1 MHYKIEG
8 NVFPTLEIQLTQGE
22 SVFTESGGMA
32 WMSQGID
39 MSTSTRGG
47 LMAGIG
53 RALAGE
59 SLFMVS
65 YACKAQAGKVTFTPE
80 APGLILDM
88 DLSPNQSLICQKD
101 TFLCAEQSVQ
111 MEIHFSRRLGA
122 GIFGGEGFI
131 LQKITGPGKAFLAI
145 PGDVIERDLAPGEK
159 LLIDPGHIAMF
170 EPSVNYDINMVK
182 GLKNVIFAGEGLFLA
197 TLTGPGKVWL
207 ETMPIANLAAKIRKY
222 IPTRG

>member
-1 MHYKIEG
+1 MQYKIEG
-8 NVFPTLEIQLTQGE
+8 NVFPTLEIQLTRGE

-32 WMSQGID
+32 WMSQDIE
-39 MSTSTRGG
+39 MSTGTRGG

-59 SLFMVS
+59 SLFMVT
-65 YACKAQAGKVTFTPE
+65 YACKGQAGTVTFTPE
-80 APGLILDM
+80 APGLILDI
-88 DLSPNQSLICQKD
+88 DLAPNQSLICQKD

-131 LQKITGPGKAFLAI
+131 LQKITGPGRAFMAI
-145 PGDVIERDLAPGEK
+145 PGDVIEKNLAAGEK

-222 IPTRG
+222 IPTKG

>member
-1 MHYKIEG
+1 MQYKIEG
-8 NVFPTLEIQLTQGE
+8 DVFPTLEIQLTRGE

-32 WMSQGID
+32 WMSQGIE
-39 MSTSTRGG
+39 MSTGTRGG

-59 SLFMVS
+59 SLFMVT
-65 YACKAQAGKVTFTPE
+65 YACKGQSETVTFTPE
-80 APGLILDM
+80 APGIILDM
-88 DLSPNQSLICQKD
+88 DLAPNQSLICQKD

-131 LQKITGPGKAFLAI
+131 LQKVTGPGKAFMAI
-145 PGDVIERDLAPGEK
+145 PGAVIERNLAAGEK

-170 EPSVNYDINMVK
+170 EPSVDYDINMVK

-222 IPTRG
+222 IPTKG

>member
-1 MHYKIEG
+1 MQYKIEG
-8 NVFPTLEIQLTQGE
+8 DVFPTLEVQLDRGE
-22 SVFTESGGMA
+22 SVFTEAGGMA

-59 SLFMVS
+59 SLFMVT
-65 YACKAQAGKVTFTPE
+65 YACKGQTGTVTFTPE
-80 APGLILDM
+80 APGQILDM
-88 DLSPNQSLICQKD
+88 YLTSNQSLICQKD
-101 TFLCAEQSVQ
+101 TFLCAEQSVS
-111 MEIHFSRRLGA
+111 MEMHFSRRLGA
-122 GIFGGEGFI
+122 GLFGGEGFI
-131 LQKITGPGKAFLAI
+131 LQKITGPGRVFLAI
-145 PGDVIERDLAPGEK
+145 PGDVHEKSLAAGEK

-170 EPSVNYDINMVK
+170 EPSINYDISMVK

-222 IPTRG
+222 IPSKG

>member
-1 MHYKIEG
+1 MQYKIEG
-8 NVFPTLEIQLTQGE
+8 NVFPTLEIQLTRGE

-32 WMSQGID
+32 WMSQDIE
-39 MSTSTRGG
+39 MSTGTRGG

-59 SLFMVS
+59 SLFMVT
-65 YACKAQAGKVTFTPE
+65 YACKGQAGTVTFTPE
-80 APGLILDM
+80 APGLILDI
-88 DLSPNQSLICQKD
+88 DLAPNQSLICQKD

-131 LQKITGPGKAFLAI
+131 LQKITGPGRAFMAI
-145 PGDVIERDLAPGEK
+145 PGDVIEKNLAAGEK

-207 ETMPIANLAAKIRKY
+207 ETMAIANLAAKIRKY
-222 IPTRG
+222 IPTKG

>member
-1 MHYKIEG
+1 MQYKIEG
-8 NVFPTLEIQLTQGE
+8 KVFPTLEIQLTRGE

-32 WMSQGID
+32 WMSQNIE

-59 SLFMVS
+59 SLFMVT
-65 YACKAQAGKVTFTPE
+65 YACKGQAGTVTFTPE
-80 APGLILDM
+80 APGLILDI
-88 DLSPNQSLICQKD
+88 DLAPNQSLICQKD

-131 LQKITGPGKAFLAI
+131 LQKITGPGRAFMAI
-145 PGDVIERDLAPGEK
+145 PGDVIERNLAAGEK

-222 IPTRG
+222 IPTKG

>member
-1 MHYKIEG
+1 MQYKIEG
-8 NVFPTLEIQLTQGE
+8 NVFPLLEIQLTQGE

-39 MSTSTRGG
+39 MSTGTRGG

-59 SLFMVS
+59 SLFMVT
-65 YACKAQAGKVTFTPE
+65 YACKAQAGTVTFTPE

-88 DLSPNQSLICQKD
+88 DLAPNQSLICQKD

-122 GIFGGEGFI
+122 GIFGGEGFV
-131 LQKITGPGKAFLAI
+131 LQKITGPGKAFMAI
-145 PGDVIERDLAPGEK
+145 PGDVIERNLAVGEK

-182 GLKNVIFAGEGLFLA
+182 GLKNVIFAGEGFFLA

-222 IPTRG
+222 IPTKS

>member
-1 MHYKIEG
+1 
-8 NVFPTLEIQLTQGE
+8 
-22 SVFTESGGMA
+22 MA

-39 MSTSTRGG
+39 MSTRTRGG
-47 LMAGIG
+47 VMAGIG

-59 SLFMVS
+59 SLFMVT
-65 YACKAQAGKVTFTPE
+65 YACKGQSGAVTFTPE
-80 APGLILDM
+80 TPGLILDM
-88 DLSPNQSLICQKD
+88 DLAPNKSLICQKD

-122 GIFGGEGFI
+122 GIFGGEGFV
-131 LQKITGPGKAFLAI
+131 LQKITGPGKAFMAI
-145 PGDVIERDLAPGEK
+145 PGDVIERNLAVGEK

-182 GLKNVIFAGEGLFLA
+182 GLKNAIFAGEGFFLA

-207 ETMPIANLAAKIRKY
+207 ETMPISNLAAKIRKY
-222 IPTRG
+222 IPTKS

>member
-1 MHYKIEG
+1 MQYKIEG
-8 NVFPTLEIQLTQGE
+8 NVFPLLEIQLTQGE

-39 MSTSTRGG
+39 MSTGTRGG

-59 SLFMVS
+59 SLFMVT
-65 YACKAQAGKVTFTPE
+65 YACKAQAGIVTFTPE

-88 DLSPNQSLICQKD
+88 DLAPNQSLICQKD

-122 GIFGGEGFI
+122 GIFGGEGFV
-131 LQKITGPGKAFLAI
+131 LQKITGPGKAFMAI
-145 PGDVIERDLAPGEK
+145 PGDVIERNLAVGEK

-182 GLKNVIFAGEGLFLA
+182 GLKNVIFAGEGFFLA

-222 IPTRG
+222 IPTKS

>member
-1 MHYKIEG
+1 MQYKIEG
-8 NVFPTLEIQLTQGE
+8 NVFPLLEIQLTQGE

-32 WMSQGID
+32 WMSQGIN
-39 MSTSTRGG
+39 MSTGTRGG

-59 SLFMVS
+59 SLFMVT
-65 YACKAQAGKVTFTPE
+65 YACKAQAGIVTFTPE

-88 DLSPNQSLICQKD
+88 DLAPNQSLICQKD

-122 GIFGGEGFI
+122 GIFGGEGFV
-131 LQKITGPGKAFLAI
+131 LQKITGPGKAFMAI
-145 PGDVIERDLAPGEK
+145 PGDVIERNLAVGEK

-182 GLKNVIFAGEGLFLA
+182 GLKNVIFAGEGFFLA

-222 IPTRG
+222 IPTKS